1 MSKFYNPFQ
10 QKRFCKFTPGLSP
23 FWGCCLAVIDV
34 CAIPFV
40 LAEFSS
46 INEIKL
52 LLFHYNTRANDAG
65 MFLFGLI

>member
-1 MSKFYNPFQ
+1 
-10 QKRFCKFTPGLSP
+10 LSP
-23 FWGCCLAVIDV
+23 FLGCCLAVIDV

-52 LLFHYNTRANDAG
+52 LLFHYNTRANDEECFCLACSSLA
-65 MFLFGLI
+65 FVTNSGLARS